1 MKTNGS
7 FYAKRRPNSCSVLF
21 LKDIIVL
28 FKHSFMHQIFIEPVP
43 YGKISA
49 DILLNKRDMVWALNY
64 EFKSTEK
71 NWQ

>member
-49 DILLNKRDMVWALNY
+49 NRYIAEQKRHGLG
-64 EFKSTEK
+64 FKL
-71 NWQ
+71 

>member
-1 MKTNGS
+1 MARYQQT
-7 FYAKRRPNSCSVLF
+7 
-21 LKDIIVL
+21 
-28 FKHSFMHQIFIEPVP
+28 
-43 YGKISA
+43 